1 MLCHAALCSIRFI
14 SEGGLIL
21 WQSSVFWEVWMLTT
35 CSRFPA
41 FMVMTSSAEECFYLR
56 AAKDGADSLKK
67 KKKKRKSLPGLKGA
81 FSFSFISA
89 GASSR
94 PSSLHPHPFPGC
106 FPLFPPPLFF
116 CFVFVFVFNS
126 QPGKCHSFISFHLFL
141 QRKTPPSPPSMLA
154 SGRGSPFAPS
164 SHTKEPPR
172 RVSPVAMLCNKA

>member
-67 KKKKRKSLPGLKGA
+67 KKKKKIPPWAERSLFLQLYFCRSIQQTLLPSSPSLPRL
-81 FSFSFISA
+81 
-89 GASSR
+89 
-94 PSSLHPHPFPGC
+94 L
-106 FPLFPPPLFF
+106 PLIPPPLFF